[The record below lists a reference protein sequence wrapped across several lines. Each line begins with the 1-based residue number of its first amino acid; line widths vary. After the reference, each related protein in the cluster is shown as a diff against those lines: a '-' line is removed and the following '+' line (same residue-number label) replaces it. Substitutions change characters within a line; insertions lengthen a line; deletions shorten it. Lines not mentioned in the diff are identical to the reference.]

1 MTEFVTFFIN
11 SKNKKGILLIVLSG
25 LLSTGN
31 IVSAQDTIIKR
42 LTLNEVID
50 LAKDQS
56 LQAIMAKHRF
66 RGSYWEYRSHLAKYL
81 PHLSLQTTFPGFNRS
96 LSSYQTQEG
105 NYIFVNNFVNNTT
118 LDLNIT
124 QNIGLTGG
132 SIFMR
137 SELQRVD
144 QLGHMDTFSYL
155 STPVSIGFTQPI
167 NGYNPLRWEKKI
179 EPLKYEEAKK
189 TYIDD
194 MESVAIRAVNDF
206 FDLALAQSNVE
217 IANINFQ
224 NADTLYKIAQGRYNL
239 GTIAEDELLQMEL
252 SHLNAGTDVNR
263 ANVNLEVAK
272 FQLRSFLGFNNQVD
286 IELLIPKK
294 IPNVEV
300 EVDKALDL
308 AKNNNPELIRM
319 ERQQLEASQA
329 VAQAKSEKGLNAD
342 LYASFG
348 LTQSAADISG
358 VYRNPQD
365 QQRVQVGFQIPI
377 VDWGLGKGKYKMAES
392 NQEVVRATV
401 QQDEINFEQ
410 QILLKVMQ
418 FNLQDDQFL
427 IAAKADTVAQLR
439 YNVAKQRFL
448 IGKIDV
454 LDLNVALQEKDE
466 AKRNYISAL
475 HNYWSYFYS
484 IQQMTQFD
492 FIKKETL
499 SADFGKLEE

>member
-1 MTEFVTFFIN
+1 ML
-11 SKNKKGILLIVLSG
+11 KKRALLSCLIILLLTGNVVSFAQNGIL
-25 LLSTGN
+25 
-31 IVSAQDTIIKR
+31 KR

-56 LQAIMAKHRF
+56 LQAIMAKHRY

-81 PHLSLQTTFPGFNRS
+81 PHLSLQTTFPEFNRS

-105 NYIFVNNFVNNTT
+105 NYIFVNNFVNNSI

-132 SIFMR
+132 SIFMK

-144 QLGHMDTFSYL
+144 QFGRKDTFSYL

-167 NGYNPLRWEKKI
+167 NGYNSLRWERKI

-189 TYIDD
+189 TYIDN

-206 FDLALAQSNVE
+206 FDLALAQMNVE

-252 SHLNAGTDVNR
+252 SHLNAGANLNK
-263 ANVNLEVAK
+263 ANVDLEVAK

-286 IELLIPKK
+286 IELIIPKK
-294 IPNVEV
+294 IPTIEV

-308 AKNNNPELIRM
+308 ARNNNPELIRM
-319 ERQQLEASQA
+319 ERQQLEADQS
-329 VAQAKSEKGLNAD
+329 VAQAKSEKGLSAD

-348 LTQSAADISG
+348 LTQSAVDIPG

-365 QQRVQVGFQIPI
+365 QQRVQVGIQIPI

-401 QQDEINFEQ
+401 QQDEIDFEQ

-466 AKRNYISAL
+466 AKRGYISAL
-475 HNYWSYFYS
+475 RNYWGYFYD
-484 IQQMTQFD
+484 IQQMTQYD
-492 FIKKETL
+492 FIKDETL
-499 SADFGKLEE
+499 TVDFGKLEE